1 MANPLL
7 SYSTPKIIENG
18 QRALP
23 SSASIARLCQRLE
36 PNFDLSR
43 LIIKV
48 PSTWEG
54 LQACRK
60 LKSLGIK
67 TLATTLFT
75 MEQAILAAEVGCVS
89 ISPFVHE
96 LKIHFDPTY
105 HDTDPIFDLCVKAQQ
120 YYEQHS
126 YATRV
131 KACSLISVD
140 EIMQLAGVS
149 ALTLTP
155 TLLQALSDAHEPE
168 AKVLDRSLFNKTP
181 NVEERPVQRAS
192 FVNDE
197 SKFRTAFARSE
208 GGKGQV
214 KTKQAIDIFCDYQ
227 KMAEAMMRDT
237 DLTSIG

>member
-1 MANPLL
+1 
-7 SYSTPKIIENG
+7 
-18 QRALP
+18 
-23 SSASIARLCQRLE
+23 
-36 PNFDLSR
+36 
-43 LIIKV
+43 
-48 PSTWEG
+48 
-54 LQACRK
+54 
-60 LKSLGIK
+60 
-67 TLATTLFT
+67 

-96 LKIHFDPTY
+96 LKIHFDPTYVIVSGPKSLWSSCSIDALQHRY

-214 KTKQAIDIFCDYQ
+214 KTKQVP
-227 KMAEAMMRDT
+227 DT
-237 DLTSIG
+237 LLRAPCVGEYYIRLILSCRRLISSATIRKWQRR